1 MRNTKGGFMKGWTDE
16 TQHESDGTLEC
27 VPTKLKSSE
36 MQRVWLYEEHSLYGR
51 QPARSFVSSE
61 ASQPSS
67 WTPTRCENTSML
79 LSSWLP
85 STLEMLSRKLMCIF
99 MCQLEAAA
107 VVVWLTSSEGNVYIP
122 LWRRLSAH
130 WRLLHLYME
139 SQFSPPIFPLPKYFH
154 VLLGFEEL
162 FCSNQT

>member
-1 MRNTKGGFMKGWTDE
+1 MILSNCIALMRNTKGDFMKGWSDE
-16 TQHESDGTLEC
+16 TQHESDETLEC

-107 VVVWLTSSEGNVYIP
+107 VVVWLTSSQENVYIVV
-122 LWRRLSAH
+122 AH
-130 WRLLHLYME
+130 WRLLHRLHLHLYIE
-139 SQFSPPIFPLPKYFH
+139 AQFSPPIFSLSK
-154 VLLGFEEL
+154 
-162 FCSNQT
+162 C

>member
-1 MRNTKGGFMKGWTDE
+1 MILSNCIALMCRTKGDFMKGWSDE
-16 TQHESDGTLEC
+16 TQHESDETLEC

-107 VVVWLTSSEGNVYIP
+107 VVVWLTSSEENVYTVV
-122 LWRRLSAH
+122 AKA
-130 WRLLHLYME
+130 
-139 SQFSPPIFPLPKYFH
+139 FSILEAAASVTFAFIYGSP
-154 VLLGFEEL
+154 V
-162 FCSNQT
+162 

>member
-1 MRNTKGGFMKGWTDE
+1 MRNTKGNFMKGWTDE
-16 TQHESDGTLEC
+16 TQHESDETLEC

-36 MQRVWLYEEHSLYGR
+36 MQCVWLYEEHSLYGQ

-99 MCQLEAAA
+99 MCHPEAAA
-107 VVVWLTSSEGNVYIP
+107 VVVWLTSSEGNVYTVV
-122 LWRRLSAH
+122 AKA
-130 WRLLHLYME
+130 
-139 SQFSPPIFPLPKYFH
+139 FSTLEAAASVTFVFIYGSP
-154 VLLGFEEL
+154 V
-162 FCSNQT
+162 